1 MRWGAAAR
9 RESAPTF
16 LPGERSLASAGAA
29 DGSRLVASR
38 DALHL
43 VAADPDR
50 GRRIPWEVVER
61 AEWEATTSTFRLS
74 EVGEWDGERPVHV
87 FVLGDDARSLLEVV
101 RERVTAS
108 IVLQRHV
115 PVSGGNV
122 RVVARRAPHGDAPL
136 TWIYEYD
143 AGVDPTDPAVRA
155 AAAEALTRAMGDVGA
170 R

>member
-1 MRWGAAAR
+1 MRWGAGGR
-9 RESAPTF
+9 RTSVPTF
-16 LPGERSLASAGAA
+16 RRGERALASAGAA

-43 VAADPDR
+43 VAAGSGP
-50 GRRIPWEVVER
+50 GRRIPWEDVER

-74 EVGEWDGERPVHV
+74 EVGEWDAERPVHM

-115 PVSGGNV
+115 PVTGGNV

-143 AGVDPTDPAVRA
+143 AGVDPTDPSVRA
-155 AAAEALTRAMGDVGA
+155 AAAEALARAMDDVGA